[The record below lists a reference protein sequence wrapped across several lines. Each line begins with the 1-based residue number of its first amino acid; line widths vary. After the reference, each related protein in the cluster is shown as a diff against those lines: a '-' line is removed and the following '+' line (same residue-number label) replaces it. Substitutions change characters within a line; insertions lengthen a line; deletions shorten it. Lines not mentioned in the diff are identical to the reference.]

1 MLEKK
6 IAWKNIKQKHIFHRK
21 ELQIKLVNSTLFI
34 HCVFIILRLIIFCIS
49 IKILLHANSL
59 SSLINVIARYLNKY
73 TSQTFYVFLQI
84 ICILCIVEPL
94 NFL

>member
-34 HCVFIILRLIIFCIS
+34 HCVFIILKLIIFCIS
-49 IKILLHANSL
+49 INTL
-59 SSLINVIARYLNKY
+59 
-73 TSQTFYVFLQI
+73 T
-84 ICILCIVEPL
+84 C
-94 NFL
+94 